1 MKEFI
6 SKIVSLDNIH
16 QWEERD
22 SVIKESVS
30 QHSFKVAAIAIF
42 LLHRMLC
49 NNATFEKEV
58 VMYAV
63 LHDFDESII
72 KRDLAHPVKYN
83 KLNGNK
89 LREVINE
96 FVNKELTES
105 KLEFV
110 NNFSHEVKVFVKLCD
125 WIALMTFVSRNK
137 NLGSREF
144 NEEMQYCFKSLKIAQ
159 QNCFVVEKF
168 FENYDYI
175 YNALEEIEHEW

>member
-1 MKEFI
+1 MKDFV

-30 QHSFKVAAIAIF
+30 QHSFKVASIAIF
-42 LLHRMLC
+42 LLHRMIC
-49 NNATFEKEV
+49 NNASFEKQV

-83 KLNGNK
+83 HLNGDK
-89 LREVINE
+89 LRNVINE
-96 FVNKELTES
+96 FVNNELYENGW
-105 KLEFV
+105 EFV
-110 NNFSHEVKVFVKLCD
+110 NNFPGEVKSFVKLCD

-137 NLGSREF
+137 NLGSKEF
-144 NEEMQYCFKSLKIAQ
+144 EKEFIYCIKSLKIAQ
-159 QNCFVVEKF
+159 QNTISVEKY

-175 YNALEEIEHEW
+175 YEALEEIENEW